1 MKVMVVFGTRPEAVK
16 LAPVI
21 QELERR
27 RVQGA
32 AVTTR
37 VVLTGQHRELVASML
52 ALFQIEAH
60 EDLKIMRP
68 GQGLTQVTVRVLE
81 GLEPI
86 LQRERPDWVVV
97 QGDTTSAFAA
107 ALAAFYAHVPVAHVE
122 AGLRTSSLWLPYPEE
137 ANRRL
142 ITRLATLHL
151 AATPWAAA
159 NLQQEGVP
167 PEAIRVT
174 GNPVVDALHQ
184 IRALPLR
191 VAPDQEKRGEAD
203 PLAVPPWA
211 DEALRW
217 LGEPG
222 NLGILLTSHRRENWG
237 EPLERICRAVLHILR
252 AEPRA
257 RVLFPCHPN
266 PRVRGVAQAILGGEA
281 RVRLTEP
288 LGYLP
293 FLKAM
298 ERASLIL
305 SDSGGVQEEA
315 PAFGRPVLVLR
326 EETERPE
333 AVEAGVANLVGTD
346 VDRIVTRALE
356 LLRQAGANRQTLPPA
371 SPFGDGRAAPRIVS
385 ALLGEPVE
393 PFQPSPGPGA

>member
-1 MKVMVVFGTRPEAVK
+1 WI
-16 LAPVI
+16 LPVLLSFFFQAEDGI
-21 QELERR
+21 RDFHVTG
-27 RVQGA
+27 VQ
-32 AVTTR
+32 TC
-37 VVLTGQHRELVASML
+37 
-52 ALFQIEAH
+52 ALPI
-60 EDLKIMRP
+60 LKIMRP

-191 VAPDQEKRGEAD
+191 VAPDQE
-203 PLAVPPWA
+203 
-211 DEALRW
+211 
-217 LGEPG
+217 
-222 NLGILLTSHRRENWG
+222 
-237 EPLERICRAVLHILR
+237 
-252 AEPRA
+252 
-257 RVLFPCHPN
+257 
-266 PRVRGVAQAILGGEA
+266 
-281 RVRLTEP
+281 
-288 LGYLP
+288 
-293 FLKAM
+293 
-298 ERASLIL
+298 
-305 SDSGGVQEEA
+305 
-315 PAFGRPVLVLR
+315 
-326 EETERPE
+326 
-333 AVEAGVANLVGTD
+333 
-346 VDRIVTRALE
+346 
-356 LLRQAGANRQTLPPA
+356 
-371 SPFGDGRAAPRIVS
+371 
-385 ALLGEPVE
+385 
-393 PFQPSPGPGA
+393 